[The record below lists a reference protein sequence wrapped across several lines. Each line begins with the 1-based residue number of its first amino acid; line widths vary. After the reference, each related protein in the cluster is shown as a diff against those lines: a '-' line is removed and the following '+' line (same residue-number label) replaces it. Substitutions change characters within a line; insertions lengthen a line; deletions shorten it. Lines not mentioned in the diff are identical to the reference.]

1 MDFYDIEGIIGE
13 ALRSGRDITPADR
26 QEWKMFCCS
35 CKVLGLPESTFA
47 ALSSIHGTAER
58 VSRQAWRA
66 ETAPHRYRTHDQAAG
81 MIVRLAREAG
91 VEVDKFRLSHR
102 GQHRPKRQSRPSR
115 PRWQQRQTSAPPRPA
130 NPNPTHITA
139 EQIERARAAAD
150 KTALYAFLCREFGK
164 EATVEAFERYRVG
177 GSNFAPQIG
186 WKATSFPYIDTSGN
200 CVDCKLMHLNPDT
213 GSRKTDTGHLPT
225 SWALAELLRRD
236 KGNYPPETTTADL
249 RARWCNFGDHLTA
262 ERPTAPIAVVE
273 SEKTALICSMVYP
286 QHVWV
291 AVGSKS
297 NLNAARFEPYR
308 GRTVIVF
315 PDRDGYNDTTTT
327 DNHGKQHTQKGWVTL
342 ARGLVEQGFTIF
354 VDHTTERNPGEP
366 NDDLADIVLRWRH
379 GKQQPPEPQ
388 RGAASETEAA
398 EETALSQAEK
408 EPQQPPTPTPPR
420 PSASSTDA
428 LNAEIYRA
436 IGEPP
441 QFATPAYSEW
451 SERLMA
457 FYLNRNTQQNQETN
471 EQQDTHDPLSLL

>member
-35 CKVLGLPESTFA
+35 CKVLGLSESTFV

-81 MIVRLAREAG
+81 TIVNFAREAG
-91 VEVDKFRLSHR
+91 VEVDKFRLSR
-102 GQHRPKRQSRPSR
+102 QWQHRPKRQSRPSR
-115 PRWQQRQTSAPPRPA
+115 PRWQQRQTSAPPRPI

-150 KTALYAFLCREFGK
+150 KTALYTFLCREFGK
-164 EATVEAFERYRVG
+164 EATVEAFGRYRVG

-213 GSRKTDTGHLPT
+213 GSRKTDNGHLPT
-225 SWALAELLRRD
+225 SWALAELLKRN

-262 ERPTAPIAVVE
+262 ERPTSPIAVVE

-286 QHVWV
+286 QHIWV

-297 NLNAARFEPYR
+297 NLNAERFEPYR

-315 PDRDGYNDTTTT
+315 PDRDGYSDTTTT
-327 DNHGKQHTQKGWVTL
+327 DSHGKQHTQKGWVTL

-354 VDHTTERNPGEP
+354 VDHTTERSPGEP
-366 NDDLADIVLRWRH
+366 KDDLADIVLRWRH
-379 GKQQPPEPQ
+379 GKQQPPEPPH
-388 RGAASETEAA
+388 GTEYRDVGEEVEEA
-398 EETALSQAEK
+398 ER
-408 EPQQPPTPTPPR
+408 QQPTPMTPR
-420 PSASSTDA
+420 PSAASINA
-428 LNAEIYRA
+428 LNAEICRE

-441 QFATPAYSEW
+441 QFGTTAYNEW

-471 EQQDTHDPLSLL
+471 EKQDTYDPLSLL